1 MTRRLLSL
9 LLCAA
14 LFWQPLSATAAATTA
29 AAAGAAGAASAG
41 SAFAAGGWANA
52 ALAASLS
59 SMAGIPW
66 QLLVILKK
74 SEQRPRKMPD

>member
-1 MTRRLLSL
+1 
-9 LLCAA
+9 
-14 LFWQPLSATAAATTA
+14 
-29 AAAGAAGAASAG
+29 
-41 SAFAAGGWANA
+41 
-52 ALAASLS
+52 LAASLS